1 MKLYILHVIHYLYVK
16 GDIACQKTSAAVT
29 ITMTAA
35 TKAALGE
42 KLRNNLQ
49 SYGGGGEKRKMD
61 AAGTGCND
69 DGGGHESGDG
79 REMAKAPKFDG
90 DGTVDEEFAAFINS
104 PASGT
109 PNSSQSDKAMNS
121 AIAIKV
127 MTNER

>member
-1 MKLYILHVIHYLYVK
+1 
-16 GDIACQKTSAAVT
+16 
-29 ITMTAA
+29 MTAA

-61 AAGTGCND
+61 AAGTGCSHD
-69 DGGGHESGDG
+69 DGAGGGHESGDG

-109 PNSSQSDKAMNS
+109 TNSSQSDKTMNS

-127 MTNER
+127 MTNGHESIETHTHQSCHG